1 MPIIEIC
8 RKRFLFSGSCLSR
21 TSSESSI
28 DSAAADTELLADL
41 VDGAVAASASAGDL
55 PDHEVSGSVGPR
67 DDREQNVK
75 TDDVIV
81 QLESPPRVP
90 PVSAAAIAATPPRGT
105 SAIIPKLLFHKD
117 WSINGFIGHITY
129 IN

>member
-1 MPIIEIC
+1 M
-8 RKRFLFSGSCLSR
+8 
-21 TSSESSI
+21 T
-28 DSAAADTELLADL
+28 DL
-41 VDGAVAASASAGDL
+41 VDGAVAASAGDL
-55 PDHEVSGSVGPR
+55 PDHEVSGSVG
-67 DDREQNVK
+67 DDREKNVK

-105 SAIIPKLLFHKD
+105 SAIIPKLLCHLD
-117 WSINGFIGHITY
+117 WSINGLFVGLTY

>member
-1 MPIIEIC
+1 MPIIEIWL
-8 RKRFLFSGSCLSR
+8 KLFLEHFSRNINFSGSCLSR

-41 VDGAVAASASAGDL
+41 VDGAVAASAGDL

-105 SAIIPKLLFHKD
+105 
-117 WSINGFIGHITY
+117 
-129 IN
+129 